1 MPLVIAPIPTWMKA
15 GMNAKMARAKGMI
28 LLDVRRPKPNALRR
42 LAVYSVAKVPHRPV
56 RGPS

>member
-1 MPLVIAPIPTWMKA
+1 MIAPSPTWMKA